1 MPDETFRHLLLLGGE
16 ERAMNTLRFL
26 KAEQTKAKVTN
37 EQLEYINM
45 MYQNISYNFGK
56 KIKSLE
62 GKKNISSILK
72 TQYLH
77 EYQKELA
84 DEVSKINQKIGSN
97 IKNGMEQV
105 AQAVVDNEVDRA
117 VGYGLLG
124 ISGKFSNIPTD
135 VVETIVSGQL
145 YQSDWTLSKAIWG
158 MNEKVHK
165 DCQNIVAMGIA
176 ANKSVYDVAKAL
188 ERYVDPSAKKDYKWS
203 KDYPGSNKV
212 VDYNASRL
220 ARTMMSHAYQESFER
235 ATEHDPFIKGYK
247 WNTGHNTRVCHYCMA
262 MSTEDKFG
270 LGQGIYPKD
279 KVPLDHPNGQCFLTI
294 VQNKS
299 SEQVADDIAN
309 WYKGTGDAEMN
320 AKIDKFAES
329 LGYKPTTNKILNAKS
344 AVSKATKNNIIQD
357 NKVIDGKD
365 ISKSWERRKD
375 EFEFEI
381 EDVINAQGFDGIPK
395 IVNEEEFDKCV
406 KESNFIAQ
414 RTYSGLTQEVLDEY
428 RKELYEGKWYV
439 DCSTGGAQY
448 GQGMYC
454 AADYNG
460 KLTDGIKSE
469 MEHYIELNKKKSKM
483 LADVGAK
490 AAKMDIDEYMKKYG
504 IGNSY
509 VETLTLD
516 KSAKIIKYNDLIEMK
531 AKDSIVKEVDV
542 SDAKSNI
549 VANTIKESNL
559 SDEELSFVFYKYQKE
574 MVSSDVFSSEEMNNI
589 LAKKDEMDKLDM
601 DIRMKKYKDALG
613 KLDLS
618 NVDDEVEKLKKQ
630 NEKSKKYSEY
640 VKNMD
645 PGSYAALKGYD
656 AINAEGHGESG
667 SYTVILNRT
676 KVILRKG

>member
-37 EQLEYINM
+37 EQLEYIKM

-62 GKKNISSILK
+62 GKTNISSILK

-84 DEVSKINQKIGSN
+84 DEISKINQKIGSN

-117 VGYGLLG
+117 LSYGLLG

-176 ANKSVYDVAKAL
+176 ANKGVYDVAKAL
-188 ERYVDPSAKKDYKWS
+188 EQYVDPSAKKDYKWS
-203 KDYPGSNKV
+203 RDYPGSNKV

-235 ATEHDPFIKGYK
+235 ATEHDPFVQGYK
-247 WNTGHNTRVCHYCMA
+247 WNTGHNTRVCPYCMA

-309 WYKGTGDAEMN
+309 WYNGAGDAEMN

-329 LGYKPTTNKILNAKS
+329 LGYKLTSSKPIPIEPKEAIKPKETKLKQYTQKQIENASKFIKEFDMDGIAKQKYMDTILGTSREFQNCFVDAMKKKVKHWECVDDGSYYQSAFHSISLTKSDIKVWGYKTNPQSKQVLFHEIGHAIDDLAPGNVAKY
-344 AVSKATKNNIIQD
+344 
-357 NKVIDGKD
+357 
-365 ISKSWERRKD
+365 SKS
-375 EFEFEI
+375 
-381 EDVINAQGFDGIPK
+381 
-395 IVNEEEFDKCV
+395 
-406 KESNFIAQ
+406 S
-414 RTYSGLTQEVLDEY
+414 
-428 RKELYEGKWYV
+428 
-439 DCSTGGAQY
+439 
-448 GQGMYC
+448 
-454 AADYNG
+454 
-460 KLTDGIKSE
+460 
-469 MEHYIELNKKKSKM
+469 
-483 LADVGAK
+483 
-490 AAKMDIDEYMKKYG
+490 KYG
-504 IGNSY
+504 F
-509 VETLTLD
+509 
-516 KSAKIIKYNDLIEMK
+516 
-531 AKDSIVKEVDV
+531 KEAMLQDM
-542 SDAKSNI
+542 
-549 VANTIKESNL
+549 
-559 SDEELSFVFYKYQKE
+559 KE
-574 MVSSDVFSSEEMNNI
+574 MNQ
-589 LAKKDEMDKLDM
+589 KCKTDK
-601 DIRMKKYKDALG
+601 
-613 KLDLS
+613 
-618 NVDDEVEKLKKQ
+618 
-630 NEKSKKYSEY
+630 EY
-640 VKNMD
+640 VKKLQHVVD
-645 PGSYAALKGYD
+645 DDASAGVQD
-656 AINAEGHGESG
+656 AISAMHCKGIGLKDVNENITIWYHHSTEYYERKDAKIEAASELFANMCGAQVDDKAVAYMEEYFPNA
-667 SYTVILNRT
+667 Y
-676 KVILRKG
+676 KVFWNIINDIGA